1 MTGAR
6 KPAKGGTRKPAEGDR
21 LRLKTI
27 LVPTDFSR
35 LSQQAIRWAKFMAE
49 PAHGTIHLVHVHDFE
64 FAIPSEV
71 ALELISPA
79 DVDRMLRQDLCRVAA
94 KHELPNPQKICH
106 LRSGR
111 AFDEIDKLAAK
122 IEADLIVTSTHGY
135 TGWQHALLGSTAE
148 RIVRHAFATKGR

>member
-1 MTGAR
+1 MKTTKPKTAKSLKPSKI
-6 KPAKGGTRKPAEGDR
+6 KPAVRAVPELPPAG
-21 LRLKTI
+21 LALKQI

-79 DVDRMLRQDLCRVAA
+79 DVDRMLRQDL
-94 KHELPNPQKICH
+94 
-106 LRSGR
+106 
-111 AFDEIDKLAAK
+111 
-122 IEADLIVTSTHGY
+122 
-135 TGWQHALLGSTAE
+135 
-148 RIVRHAFATKGR
+148 